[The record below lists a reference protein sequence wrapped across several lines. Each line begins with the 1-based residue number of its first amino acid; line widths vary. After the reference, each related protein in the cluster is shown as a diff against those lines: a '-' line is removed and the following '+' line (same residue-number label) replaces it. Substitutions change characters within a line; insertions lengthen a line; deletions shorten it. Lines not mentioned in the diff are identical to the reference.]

1 MARSGAVPVPVS
13 AIGAGLAMPV
23 TAMLMLAVRVP
34 VPVGLNVTLRTQ
46 LDAGAT
52 WRPVEPVGH
61 VVAGL
66 ANANSLRFVPVIVM
80 LVMLSGAPPVLLNV
94 MFCAALVAVVG
105 WLLNVRL
112 VGEGVAPGGVTPV
125 PERLTDCT
133 EPVTAPESSVIL
145 STAGPRAPAAT
156 GVKVIDTVQVLLP
169 EVEPIVMPATQG
181 LFPPEAMA
189 KSEALVLAGS
199 MATVAM
205 CSTSVP
211 EFVSVTV

>member
-1 MARSGAVPVPVS
+1 VS

-34 VPVGLNVTLRTQ
+34 VPVG

-112 VGEGVAPGGVTPV
+112 VGEGVAVGGVTPV